1 MVRFAVSFLSR
12 FVPRHHLQRFSGLVL
27 KVIGV
32 FYLGNKFEDPITGK
46 KYRKLLPYGRINS
59 RPNAL
64 APHSMSLERHRLLWL
79 YLKEKTDFFTKQ
91 QKVLHIAPE
100 YCFIKRFQKL
110 PNIEYVTADLISP
123 WAKVKLDVQG
133 MPFKSNSFDVV
144 FCNHVLEHVPND
156 HKAMSELYRVMKPGG
171 FGIFQV
177 PIDTSLNKTYEDS
190 SITTPEE
197 REKHFGQRD
206 HLRQYGRDYPD
217 KLRNAGF
224 IVTED
229 DFVNTLPNKLAERYA
244 LPSNEVIYFCVKPI
258 TPQQ

>member
-1 MVRFAVSFLSR
+1 M
-12 FVPRHHLQRFSGLVL
+12 QRFSGFVL
-27 KVIGV
+27 RVIGV

-79 YLKEKTDFFTKQ
+79 YLKERTNFFTDQ
-91 QKVLHIAPE
+91 LKVLHIAPE
-100 YCFIKRFQKL
+100 YCFIKRFENLK
-110 PNIEYVTADLISP
+110 NIEYVTADLISP
-123 WAKVKLDVQG
+123 WAKVKLDVQD
-133 MPFKSNSFDVV
+133 MPFTNSSFDVV
-144 FCNHVLEHVPND
+144 LCNHVLEHVPND
-156 HKAMSELYRVMKPGG
+156 QKSMRELYRVMRPGG

-190 SITTPEE
+190 NITSPEM

-206 HLRQYGRDYPD
+206 HLRLYGKDYPE
-217 KLRNAGF
+217 KLRDAGF

-229 DFVNTLPNKLAERYA
+229 DFVKTLPEEMTKRYA
-244 LPSNEVIYFCVKPI
+244 LPLNEVIYLCVKPI
-258 TPQQ
+258 TP

>member
-1 MVRFAVSFLSR
+1 MVKFAVSFLSR
-12 FVPRHHLQRFSGLVL
+12 FIPRHHLQRFSGFVL
-27 KVIGV
+27 RVIGV

-79 YLKEKTDFFTKQ
+79 YLKERTNFFTDQ
-91 QKVLHIAPE
+91 LKVLHIAPE
-100 YCFIKRFQKL
+100 YCFIKRFENLK
-110 PNIEYVTADLISP
+110 NIEYVTADLISP
-123 WAKVKLDVQG
+123 WAKVKLDVQD
-133 MPFKSNSFDVV
+133 MPFTNSSFDVV
-144 FCNHVLEHVPND
+144 LCNHVLEHVPND
-156 HKAMSELYRVMKPGG
+156 QKSMRELYRVMKPGG

-190 SITTPEE
+190 NITSPEM

-206 HLRQYGRDYPD
+206 HLRLYGKDYPER
-217 KLRNAGF
+217 LRDAGF

-229 DFVNTLPNKLAERYA
+229 DFVKTLPEEMTKRYA
-244 LPSNEVIYFCVKPI
+244 LPLNEVIYLCVKPI
-258 TPQQ
+258 TP

>member
-1 MVRFAVSFLSR
+1 MVKFAVSFLSR
-12 FVPRHHLQRFSGLVL
+12 FIPRHHLQRFSGFVL
-27 KVIGV
+27 RVIGV

-79 YLKEKTDFFTKQ
+79 YLKERTNFFTDQ
-91 QKVLHIAPE
+91 LKVLHIAPE
-100 YCFIKRFQKL
+100 YCFIKRFENLK
-110 PNIEYVTADLISP
+110 NIEYVTADLISP
-123 WAKVKLDVQG
+123 WAKVKLDVQD
-133 MPFKSNSFDVV
+133 MPFTNSSFDVV
-144 FCNHVLEHVPND
+144 LCNHVLEHVPND
-156 HKAMSELYRVMKPGG
+156 QKSMRELYRVMRPGG

-190 SITTPEE
+190 NITSPEM

-206 HLRQYGRDYPD
+206 HLRLYGKDYPE
-217 KLRNAGF
+217 KLRDAGF

-229 DFVNTLPNKLAERYA
+229 DFVKTLPEEMTKRYA
-244 LPSNEVIYFCVKPI
+244 LPLNEVIYLCVKPI
-258 TPQQ
+258 TP